1 MKRTIE
7 FTEEEILE
15 YVRGFTCVGEQSY
28 SVGEIQG
35 ILHNAHLLLKDK
47 KDGIEAVGT
56 RLGWGKPEELSRVV
70 TPKPIEKMRKLFL
83 PRLPACVLVPR
94 VGWVYIGTG
103 SASCD
108 GSGKSEYLVA
118 SEWDDWGYSEK
129 WEGSAPRGKYAI
141 RWDAPKEVWH
151 RFGYLSPAEG
161 GGWIPHTPGEKM
173 PDYAPL
179 MLDYLYQDGDQWL
192 NYAKIRS
199 SNCTG
204 WRPALELV

>member
-47 KDGIEAVGT
+47 KDGIESYGVSM
-56 RLGWGKPEELSRVV
+56 GWDKPKELSQVV
-70 TPKPIEKMRKLFL
+70 APKPIERLYTYL
-83 PRLPACVLVPR
+83 PRPPSWLLQPR
-94 VGWVYIGTG
+94 LGWVYIGTG
-103 SASCD
+103 KADCD
-108 GSGKSEYLVA
+108 GSGTSEYLVA
-118 SEWDDWGYSEK
+118 RECDGWDYSGR
-129 WEGSAPRGKYAI
+129 WDGSSPFLEYAI

-151 RFGYLSPAEG
+151 RFGRLSPAEG

-179 MLDYLYQDGDQWL
+179 VLDYLYKDGNQWL
-192 NYAKIRS
+192 NYAKIHS
-199 SNCTG
+199 SDCTG
-204 WRPALELV
+204 WRPALEIV

>member
-7 FTEEEILE
+7 FTEEEILG

-47 KDGIEAVGT
+47 KDGIESYGVSM
-56 RLGWGKPEELSRVV
+56 GWDKPKELSQVV
-70 TPKPIEKMRKLFL
+70 TPKPIERLYKFL
-83 PRLPACVLVPR
+83 PRPPACVLVPR

-103 SASCD
+103 KADCD

-129 WEGSAPRGKYAI
+129 WEGSGPRRKYAI

-161 GGWIPHTPGEKM
+161 GGWIPHTPM
-173 PDYAPL
+173 TLLPVYAPQ
-179 MLDYLYQDGDQWL
+179 MLDYLYPNGNQKF
-192 NYAKIRS
+192 NYAKVIIS
-199 SNCTG
+199 PCVG
-204 WRPALELV
+204 WRPALEIA